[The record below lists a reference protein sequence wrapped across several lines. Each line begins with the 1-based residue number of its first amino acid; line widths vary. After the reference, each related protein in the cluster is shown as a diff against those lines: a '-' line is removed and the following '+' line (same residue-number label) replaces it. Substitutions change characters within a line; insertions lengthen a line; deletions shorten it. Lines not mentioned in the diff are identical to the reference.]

1 MVRDLLQGF
10 VDEEWVEKLDF
21 TTLEKVSGSYV
32 TDDLR
37 DREDDVIWR
46 VRWSDRWLYIY
57 ALLEFQSTV
66 DRFMAVR
73 MLVYVGLLYQ
83 DLIKSGQIGQGD
95 ELPPVLPVILY
106 NGKPE
111 WTASKNLADLIATV
125 PGGLGRYKPQMEYM
139 LIDEVRYADADLV
152 SMRNLTAALFRLEKS
167 TSPEQIRDVLSNL
180 IEWLKAPEQLSLRR
194 SFTVMLGRVLL
205 PRKAPGQSIPE
216 LNDLHEVD
224 AMLAETVQEWTKE
237 WKAEGLQEGLQAGLQ
252 KGESQLLLRQLRH
265 QFGDLPEWA
274 ESKVSNANIDKLE
287 EWGDKIFD
295 AETLDSVF
303 K

>member
-1 MVRDLLQGF
+1 MADHDHSYKQLFSHQEMIRDLLQGF
-10 VDEEWVEKLDF
+10 VHEEWVEKLDF

-95 ELPPVLPVILY
+95 KLPPVLPVILY

-111 WTASKNLADLIATV
+111 WTASKSVADLVATV

-139 LIDEVRYADADLV
+139 LIDEVRYADSELG
-152 SMRNLTAALFRLEKS
+152 SMRNLSAALFRLEKS
-167 TSPEQIRDVLSNL
+167 GSPEQIREVLSNL

-194 SFTVMLGRVLL
+194 AFTVMLGRVLL
-205 PRKAPGQSIPE
+205 PRKAPGQTIPE
-216 LNDLHEVD
+216 LNDLQV
-224 AMLAETVQEWTKE
+224 VSPGW
-237 WKAEGLQEGLQAGLQ
+237 WKFR
-252 KGESQLLLRQLRH
+252 KWRKLL
-265 QFGDLPEWA
+265 
-274 ESKVSNANIDKLE
+274 I
-287 EWGDKIFD
+287 DKIFTNGGLQT
-295 AETLDSVF
+295 AIRSLRHERAYRTWSHQSILRG
-303 K
+303 